1 MLSRYA
7 TVCLFNSST
16 LYQKQQY
23 YCCSPDTDVNTTVG
37 RCVGASFCC
46 VVQYVRVY
54 GVRYFF
60 SAAACAGSIAGF
72 DIMDSAGAE
81 CIPVL

>member
-1 MLSRYA
+1 M
-7 TVCLFNSST
+7 
-16 LYQKQQY
+16 
-23 YCCSPDTDVNTTVG
+23 
-37 RCVGASFCC
+37 
-46 VVQYVRVY
+46 VQYVRVY